1 MGKFRLS
8 FFLISVILAGCNFP
22 LVDNGNPLQ
31 TAIAETLGAIANVTV
46 SPETTQESL
55 AETPIAAGP
64 EGKIVYVCQFSKRS
78 GFNQICI
85 MNADGSSQQVLTPPS
100 SADNFFPSISR
111 DGQFVYFASD
121 RSGGY
126 QIFQY
131 TLENEE
137 LTQLSTFGTMQAY
150 APAESP
156 NEKQIA
162 FYARQQGEVYPSS
175 HSIWVMDVDGNN
187 ARQITDLSGG
197 GWDPAW
203 SPDGS
208 QILFASEIDEVPQ
221 LFIVD
226 IESGDIHQ
234 VTNTEGVRGR
244 NDWASNGL
252 LLATYIGTPWDRDI
266 FTFDLQGNNLQQLTD
281 GHNNLAPSFSPDGEW
296 ITFMSY
302 RDHPRE
308 DLGCEIYVMRTDGSD
323 VQRLTDNDICDWQ
336 PRWGP

>member
-1 MGKFRLS
+1 MGKFRLG
-8 FFLISVILAGCNFP
+8 FLLISVILAGCNFP

-31 TAIAETLGAIANVTV
+31 TAIAETLAAIPNVTV
-46 SPETTQESL
+46 SPDGTQETL
-55 AETPIAAGP
+55 TETQVAAGP

-85 MNADGSSQQVLTPPS
+85 MNVDGSEQRVLTPPS
-100 SADNFFPSISR
+100 NADNFFPSISR
-111 DGQFVYFASD
+111 DGQVVYFASD

-131 TLENEE
+131 SLEDEE

-156 NEKQIA
+156 GGNRIA

-175 HSIWVMDVDGNN
+175 HSIWVMDVDGSN

-208 QILFASEIDEVPQ
+208 QILFASEIDDVPQ

-234 VTNTEGVRGR
+234 VTNTEGIRGR

-281 GHNNLAPSFSPDGEW
+281 GLNNLAPSFSPDGEW
-296 ITFMSY
+296 IAFMSY

-308 DLGCEIYVMRTDGSD
+308 DLGCEIYVMRSDGSD